1 MKTRSRTPGIS
12 RIDQPAKHNHG
23 YFVRLQ
29 RQGKIHSAFFSD
41 KQYGGRKNAL
51 LAARLHIL
59 KLRKKFGHPVRRS
72 RRWWAE
78 IPRRKNRSGIVG
90 VHPATL
96 RREGRVLKY
105 WMATWSPEPYKAV
118 RRLFSLSK
126 HGKRRARSLA
136 IRARREGLRKM
147 K

>member
-29 RQGKIHSAFFSD
+29 RQGIIHSAFFSD

-51 LAARLHIL
+51 LAAHLHVL
-59 KLRKKFGHPVRRS
+59 KLRKKFGPPVRRP

-78 IPRRKNRSGIVG
+78 IPRRKSRSGIVG
-90 VHPATL
+90 VHPTTL
-96 RREGRVLKY
+96 RREGRARKY

-118 RRLFSLSK
+118 RRVFSVSR
-126 HGKRRARSLA
+126 HGERKARSLA
-136 IRARREGLRKM
+136 IRARREGLRNM